1 MNTLMSQNTLQL
13 MDGQTLFNLM
23 GGIGVAKTMD
33 PAGFGDAGGAVLPEY
48 TAFVHY

>member
-1 MNTLMSQNTLQL
+1 MEYYDVFMSIQACLPEPY
-13 MDGQTLFNLM
+13 
-23 GGIGVAKTMD
+23 GIGVAKTMD